1 LARALCAQ
9 AQAQE
14 EGEIKISGENIIKQ
28 SAALR
33 GEGKFDEAINLI
45 ESNIGGIDGDIKL
58 NAWLEAFYAAKE
70 KGDQTQAKR
79 YASLAAA
86 EDPNVPSIQSYL

>member
-1 LARALCAQ
+1 V
-9 AQAQE
+9 
-14 EGEIKISGENIIKQ
+14 SGENIIKQ

-45 ESNIGGIDGDIKL
+45 ESNIGKIDDDIKL
-58 NAWLEAFYAAKE
+58 NAWLEAFYTAKE
-70 KGDQTQAKR
+70 KGDQTQIKK
-79 YASLAAA
+79 YASLVAT